1 MARVAVAAYIQP
13 PGAAGTAGNIQT
25 AATTAAAEGRAGR
38 TEPAAGRAGGT
49 EPAAAAVPKNGP
61 GQRRGRS
68 SRLQV
73 MSLWNIGFQ
82 IARR

>member
-25 AATTAAAEGRAGR
+25 AATTTAAE
-38 TEPAAGRAGGT
+38 GRAGGT

-61 GQRRGRS
+61 GQRWGRS